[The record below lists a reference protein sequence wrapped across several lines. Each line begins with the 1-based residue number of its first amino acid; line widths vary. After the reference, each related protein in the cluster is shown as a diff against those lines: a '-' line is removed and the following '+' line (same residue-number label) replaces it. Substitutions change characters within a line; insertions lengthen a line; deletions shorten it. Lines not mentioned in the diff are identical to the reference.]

1 MAIATIKDQEQWRA
15 KFQFVLGVRFELF
28 YALQTLTDGESPIH
42 GAWQK
47 EARSLLPPAFDEGFQ
62 QIGGSP
68 LLWPLVADALET
80 MAPDASGER
89 VVAYVKQLD
98 PGEFQRAVLLGAL
111 HIEELVDGL
120 LSGDMQ
126 LKDVVEQA
134 PAEKEPWYT
143 CLGIAPYRPE
153 VPVVVGLERLV
164 ADPAGFQAD
173 VVALLDLFWQRVFR
187 RTWDQVQDQLA
198 RSLTEKKRLFEASSL
213 GQFLLQ
219 SFMRLEVDEDSR
231 TLRAVQ
237 GGCSLPIDQIGA
249 IYVMP
254 SLFNDKN
261 MWTTYENMGFHIA
274 FIPYFDPSI
283 ALEAAPVVE
292 VEKEVVVAHVEP
304 AVVFKALGDST
315 RFAIAGLIGAEP
327 QSAAELAKQLKV
339 SKPTVSHHVQQL
351 REAGLLNEHYAG
363 GSVQLSLRREVIE
376 QLSQLT
382 VGRLFG

>member
-42 GAWQK
+42 GAWQR
-47 EARSLLPPAFDEGFQ
+47 EARQALPPEFDEIFHR
-62 QIGGSP
+62 IGGSP

-80 MAPDASGER
+80 MAPDAFGQR

-98 PGEFQRAVLLGAL
+98 AGEFQRSVLLGAL
-111 HIEELVDGL
+111 HLDELVDGL
-120 LSGDMQ
+120 LSGHMD
-126 LKDVVEQA
+126 LRGVVDRA
-134 PAEKEPWYT
+134 PEDKGPWFS

-153 VPVVVGLERLV
+153 EPVVVGLERLV
-164 ADPAGFQAD
+164 ADPGGFQRD
-173 VVALLDLFWQRVFR
+173 VVFLLELFWHRVFR
-187 RTWDQVQDQLA
+187 RTWDQVETQLVK
-198 RSLTEKKRLFEASSL
+198 SITEKKRLFEASSL
-213 GQFLLQ
+213 SQFLLQ

-261 MWTTYENMGFHIA
+261 MWTTYENLGFHTA
-274 FIPYFDPSI
+274 FIPYFDP
-283 ALEAAPVVE
+283 ALDLEPE
-292 VEKEVVVAHVEP
+292 VEGDIEGALPDVEP
-304 AVVFKALGDST
+304 ALVFKALGDST

-327 QSAAELAKQLKV
+327 RTAADLAKQLKV

-351 REAGLLNEHYAG
+351 REAGLLNENYAG
-363 GSVQLSLRREVIE
+363 GSVQLSLRREVIAKLSHLT
-376 QLSQLT
+376 LSQL
-382 VGRLFG
+382 FG